1 MINQIFLKRK
11 FETQMLT
18 VLHIFRNKEKALLN
32 LEYFA
37 DNKPNKTFFVQFG
50 KKIIGPKFLVH
61 ICQNEITCAVS
72 LEPRGNVNIS

>member
-18 VLHIFRNKEKALLN
+18 VLHIFTNNEKSVAKP
-32 LEYFA
+32 A

-61 ICQNEITCAVS
+61 VCQNEITCSV
-72 LEPRGNVNIS
+72 